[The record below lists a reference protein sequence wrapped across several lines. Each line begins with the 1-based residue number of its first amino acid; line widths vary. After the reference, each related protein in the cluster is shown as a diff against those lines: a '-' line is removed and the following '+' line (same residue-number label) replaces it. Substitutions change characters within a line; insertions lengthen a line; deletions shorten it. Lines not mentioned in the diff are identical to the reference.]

1 MMRPSTSS
9 FRSRAVARRLLARRA
24 VARRTERRGTA
35 GTVTSV
41 ESGDCGA
48 AARSTVRCVVM
59 AEDLPTLWRCRA
71 TGEGT
76 RPNAWIRGRPRG
88 SRSWPRA
95 PRLSAIR
102 ASVAFGLRG
111 LKSWPAGSARLPT
124 VLPFGAGYSRVTQCH
139 ASPTRASESDVAAST
154 RPLPPR
160 LHTCTCGSPDAAA
173 LHRVTGQVLRGVG
186 WQACGVDRVEGGA
199 PAWTSLSASC
209 STPTARWCCATTRW
223 SRCWPVEH
231 SVTPHNV
238 YDAGSSC
245 TARRSTPS
253 IRSPTPRSAGDI
265 DVLGRRLVPQEPL
278 IATSDDRASL
288 QDVGFPTTL
297 TDTEC
302 PCPPFKRRSTPP
314 SSSA

>member
-1 MMRPSTSS
+1 MCDRPAAIVSRLAFNALAMSPVVLWSWSFRYSTMRPSTSS

-41 ESGDCGA
+41 ESGDCGVGA
-48 AARSTVRCVVM
+48 PSTVRCVVM

-173 LHRVTGQVLRGVG
+173 LHRVTGQGLRGVG

-199 PAWTSLSASC
+199 PAWTPLSAR
-209 STPTARWCCATTRW
+209 PRRRGGAAPPQGGPAAGRW
-223 SRCWPVEH
+223 STR
-231 SVTPHNV
+231 SRRTTSTT
-238 YDAGSSC
+238 AGSSC

-265 DVLGRRLVPQEPL
+265 DVLGRRLVP
-278 IATSDDRASL
+278 
-288 QDVGFPTTL
+288 
-297 TDTEC
+297 
-302 PCPPFKRRSTPP
+302 
-314 SSSA
+314 